1 MSVSP
6 EEDGEIEPVNEGEDE
21 LTESESEE
29 EDESEDDDDAEDEDV
44 SALTENQRRLLYIIS
59 CYTKPS
65 LADQDKSEWV
75 RRNAL
80 VVLIYEAIV
89 GGDPENRKPPVLE
102 YDYAPSSQVIEGRR
116 VWLNV
121 PHEGISDV
129 DYLCEEGLVQ
139 VLKMAS
145 DLHSS
150 ITAYQV
156 TEKGQQ
162 IVDRLSKIDKS
173 PVNELVYAP
182 GTKNLMMV
190 TWEMDEEV
198 TDGTGGTF
206 HLVDQ
211 TAPGG
216 YEYQSS
222 ITITEDVSY
231 VSSAYIPLCLRQ
243 GGRPTLSN
251 AHRAHESAAGVS
263 DVRDVLDE
271 VITLNSVSVIV
282 SEFLPYG
289 ANNMVTTNDNLGSQ
303 QRVQG
308 GLFTPSVETDKV
320 ATKLYIKPGMTKVD
334 ILDYSLSN
342 HVNFEAEIN
351 EPEEGGIVQIEQFGI
366 SLNASGACFYGMQIE
381 AVQDRIRDG
390 ISLDQLSRLLVDVQS
405 DSSVVVDTI
414 ITKHQLDL
422 EKLIFRDDEENRSKV
437 KLIVAN
443 EIVPHLLAEEYM
455 DKGEYENELRQVI
468 GDTKTAYDISE
479 HDVLIFGEEG
489 LMLVGPNSRHHE
501 PLLCS
506 FLEVMNI
513 DIYTRT
519 FYQRLFYEVDRV
531 RHLKSS
537 VFNADSDP
545 DTVPRTRR
553 EMASASV
560 NLTMLEEVLGYMKE
574 ALEHVHIPP
583 EPPESTGRQLY
594 TRLDIPRTKEELSI
608 RVRDLQKIMKG
619 AWEEFQILRE
629 VTNNA
634 RDAIWQRLNEQI
646 QDNTKTMC
654 ELAEANQKSSD
665 SLWLMQLSVAGILV
679 FALLDGLDPYT
690 EDMFM
695 SMPSG
700 ARAWIWLMLLAFL
713 MALFCGICVL
723 SQARFATKNRGT
735 IGLRLKIHQ
744 KVILKNLQEYI
755 STKNLDDELHRVLDG
770 NHVVK
775 VIWTEDIAANWAGF
789 APQIEVEFDDFTE
802 YMLSVTIR
810 YNRKKAKKYLAFSSE
825 ELMAQLFEEM
835 HRSKVFKDHK
845 YMPSPQAY
853 VIEGGD

>member
-1 MSVSP
+1 V
-6 EEDGEIEPVNEGEDE
+6 
-21 LTESESEE
+21 
-29 EDESEDDDDAEDEDV
+29 
-44 SALTENQRRLLYIIS
+44 Q
-59 CYTKPS
+59 
-65 LADQDKSEWV
+65 
-75 RRNAL
+75 
-80 VVLIYEAIV
+80 
-89 GGDPENRKPPVLE
+89 VLE
-102 YDYAPSSQVIEGRR
+102 YDYAPSSQLIEGRR

-156 TEKGQQ
+156 TDKGQQ
-162 IVDRLSKIDKS
+162 IVDRLSKIDKG

-182 GTKNLMMV
+182 GTKNTMMV
-190 TWEMDEEV
+190 TWKFDHAV

-206 HLVDQ
+206 HMEDQ
-211 TAPGG
+211 SAPGG

-222 ITITEDVSY
+222 ITETEDVSY

-251 AHRAHESAAGVS
+251 AHRAHESAAGEVQIK
-263 DVRDVLDE
+263 DVLDE

-282 SEFLPYG
+282 SEFMPYG

-366 SLNASGACFYGMQIE
+366 SLNSSGACFYGMQIE

-390 ISLDQLSRLLVDVQS
+390 ISLDQLSRVLVDVQS

-422 EKLIFRDDEENRSKV
+422 EKLIFRDDEENRAKV

-519 FYQRLFYEVDRV
+519 FYQRLFFEVDCV
-531 RHLKSS
+531 RQMKNR
-537 VFNADSDP
+537 VFNADADP

-553 EMASASV
+553 EMALASV
-560 NLTMLEEVLGYMKE
+560 HLTMLEEVLGYMEE

-583 EPPESTGRQLY
+583 EPPGETTPNRRA
-594 TRLDIPRTKEELSI
+594 RLMPVSLSP
-608 RVRDLQKIMKG
+608 
-619 AWEEFQILRE
+619 F
-629 VTNNA
+629 
-634 RDAIWQRLNEQI
+634 
-646 QDNTKTMC
+646 
-654 ELAEANQKSSD
+654 
-665 SLWLMQLSVAGILV
+665 
-679 FALLDGLDPYT
+679 
-690 EDMFM
+690 
-695 SMPSG
+695 PS
-700 ARAWIWLMLLAFL
+700 ACLI
-713 MALFCGICVL
+713 
-723 SQARFATKNRGT
+723 
-735 IGLRLKIHQ
+735 
-744 KVILKNLQEYI
+744 
-755 STKNLDDELHRVLDG
+755 
-770 NHVVK
+770 
-775 VIWTEDIAANWAGF
+775 
-789 APQIEVEFDDFTE
+789 
-802 YMLSVTIR
+802 
-810 YNRKKAKKYLAFSSE
+810 
-825 ELMAQLFEEM
+825 
-835 HRSKVFKDHK
+835 
-845 YMPSPQAY
+845 
-853 VIEGGD
+853 

>member
-1 MSVSP
+1 MVCDDVYVS
-6 EEDGEIEPVNEGEDE
+6 
-21 LTESESEE
+21 S
-29 EDESEDDDDAEDEDV
+29 
-44 SALTENQRRLLYIIS
+44 RMLYIIGS
-59 CYTKPS
+59 YTKPS
-65 LADQDKSEWV
+65 LADQDKSEWI

-80 VVLIYEAIV
+80 IVLIYEAIV
-89 GGDPENRKPPVLE
+89 GGDPDNRKPPVLE
-102 YDYAPSSQVIEGRR
+102 YDYAPSSQLIEGRR

-156 TEKGQQ
+156 TSKGQQ
-162 IVDRLSKIDKS
+162 IVDRLSKTDKG

-182 GTKNLMMV
+182 GTKHLMMV
-190 TWEMDEEV
+190 TWEMDETV

-211 TAPGG
+211 TSAGG

-222 ITITEDVSY
+222 ITETEDVSY

-251 AHRAHESAAGVS
+251 AHRAHESAAGETQIK
-263 DVRDVLDE
+263 DVLDE

-282 SEFLPYG
+282 SEFMPYG

-351 EPEEGGIVQIEQFGI
+351 EPEDGGIVQIEQFGI

-390 ISLDQLSRLLVDVQS
+390 ISLDQLSRVLVDVQS

-519 FYQRLFYEVDRV
+519 FYQRLFFEVDLV
-531 RHLKSS
+531 RQMKSR

-553 EMASASV
+553 EMAAASV
-560 NLTMLEEVLGYMKE
+560 HLTMLEEVLGYMQE

-594 TRLDIPRTKEELSI
+594 TRLDIPRMKEELSV

-634 RDAIWQRLNEQI
+634 RDQIWFRLNEQI
-646 QDNTKTMC
+646 QDNTKMMC
-654 ELAEANQKSSD
+654 ELQEYNQKGMNA
-665 SLWLMQLSVAGILV
+665 LEMMQLSLG
-679 FALLDGLDPYT
+679 G
-690 EDMFM
+690 
-695 SMPSG
+695 
-700 ARAWIWLMLLAFL
+700 LLAFATL
-713 MALFCGICVL
+713 DRVTGEWTVMDTKWASSLANFITGSPAWLFVSLFTWVGFTAFCLL
-723 SQARFATKNRGT
+723 SLRRSANQAKGT
-735 IGLRLKIHQ
+735 IAIRLKIHQ
-744 KVILKNLQEYI
+744 KIILSNLHDYI
-755 STKNLDDELHRVLDG
+755 SKKNLDDEGHRVLDG

-775 VIWTEDIAANWAGF
+775 VTWTETEASNWGGF
-789 APQIEVEFDDFTE
+789 APIVEIEFDAHTS
-802 YMLSVTIR
+802 YMLLCTIK
-810 YNRKKAKKYLAFSSE
+810 YNRKQAKKYLAFNSE
-825 ELMAQLFEEM
+825 ELKAQLFEDM
-835 HRSKVFKDHK
+835 HKSKVFEDTK
-845 YMPSPQAY
+845 YIPAAQDVQAG
-853 VIEGGD
+853 I

>member
-1 MSVSP
+1 
-6 EEDGEIEPVNEGEDE
+6 
-21 LTESESEE
+21 
-29 EDESEDDDDAEDEDV
+29 
-44 SALTENQRRLLYIIS
+44 LYIIG

-65 LADQDKSEWV
+65 LADQDKSEWI

-80 VVLIYEAIV
+80 IVLIYEAIV
-89 GGDPENRKPPVLE
+89 GGDPDNRKPPVLE

-156 TEKGQQ
+156 TDKGQQ
-162 IVDRLSKIDKS
+162 IVDRLSKIDKG
-173 PVNELVYAP
+173 PVTELVYAP

-190 TWEMDEEV
+190 VWKMDETV

-206 HLVDQ
+206 HLEDQ
-211 TAPGG
+211 TQLGG

-222 ITITEDVSY
+222 ITETEDVSY

-251 AHRAHESAAGVS
+251 AHRAHESAAGEMQIK
-263 DVRDVLDE
+263 DVLDE

-282 SEFLPYG
+282 SEFMPYG

-334 ILDYSLSN
+334 ILDFSLSN

-351 EPEEGGIVQIEQFGI
+351 EPEDGGIVQIEQFGI

-390 ISLDQLSRLLVDVQS
+390 ISLDQLSRVLVDVQS

-422 EKLIFRDDEENRSKV
+422 EKLIFREDEENRSKV

-468 GDTKTAYDISE
+468 GDTKTAYDVSE
-479 HDVLIFGEEG
+479 HDVLIFGDEG

-519 FYQRLFYEVDRV
+519 FYARLFLEVDLV
-531 RHLKSS
+531 RQLKVK
-537 VFNADSDP
+537 VFSADSDP
-545 DTVPRTRR
+545 DTVPHTRR
-553 EMASASV
+553 SMATASV
-560 NLTMLEEVLGYMKE
+560 HLTMLEEVLGYMQE

-594 TRLDIPRTKEELSI
+594 TRLDIPRTKEELSV

-634 RDAIWQRLNEQI
+634 RDQIWFRLNEQT
-646 QDNTKTMC
+646 QENTKLMC
-654 ELAEANQKSSD
+654 ELQSANHRAADALQA
-665 SLWLMQLSVAGILV
+665 MQV
-679 FALLDGLDPYT
+679 
-690 EDMFM
+690 
-695 SMPSG
+695 SMG
-700 ARAWIWLMLLAFL
+700 GLLAFAFL
-713 MALFCGICVL
+713 DRLTGQWSVMDAAWATSLSNMILAVPGLWFFFSLLFWFLFAFAFLTVL
-723 SQARFATKNRGT
+723 NRWARLSKGT
-735 IGLRLKIHQ
+735 VGVKLKIHK
-744 KVILKNLQEYI
+744 KVVLKNLSEYL
-755 STKNLDDELHRVLDG
+755 SNKNLDDEVHRILDG
-770 NHVVK
+770 NHVQK
-775 VIWTEDIAANWAGF
+775 VVWTEKLPENWGGF
-789 APQIEVEFDDFTE
+789 PPTVEMVFDQHTSF
-802 YMLSVTIR
+802 MLSVAIQ
-810 YNRKKAKKYLAFSSE
+810 YNRKQARKYLAFNSE
-825 ELMAQLFEEM
+825 ELTAQLFEEM
-835 HRSKVFKDHK
+835 KQAKVFEDHK
-845 YMPSPQAY
+845 YFPSPKT
-853 VIEGGD
+853 EGEGLDGEM